1 MSVTR
6 ARLNAIGIQLMDLA
20 TQVEAYE
27 SAVRGQVQAIT
38 TSIETVG
45 QSWAGPIPESTMGR
59 SQHWLNEVYE
69 SGNTVAQLHPILRN
83 WAQSAWCLGDSLPP
97 DGEHH
102 DPDAATLRTEVAAD
116 WCWLCTSYA
125 DDLASVLRQVERHGR
140 ADIGG
145 PLDGMFDMFEVVGDF
160 FAGGFSLLGDQ
171 WAALLASGVP
181 IEWAQW
187 MRGQQPR
194 QEDIDLALL
203 SDDVYDVE
211 GWKDPS
217 TVIGNGWTRVP
228 ASELPDGLTMADFE
242 DPDDSDM
249 RAALYTDRNGHYVLA
264 FAGTDSFDD
273 LRADVGQGLGNGTD
287 QYHQGRVLGEKLS
300 AAYGDN
306 LVMTGHSLGGGVA
319 AYAALATDS
328 TAVTFNAAGLSDQN
342 MENVGLDWQHGREQV
357 ARSGQVRA
365 YHVES
370 DALTNFQEG
379 ADDIPNAVGTPITIA
394 NPIEQPS
401 DWWWLVPPAA
411 AGAQGAHA
419 VDMHLMD
426 NVLTG
431 MRTSDISFSTDYTV
445 HTDRGDEAR
454 QSHQTYEG
462 GWFED

>member
-6 ARLNAIGIQLMDLA
+6 ARLTAIGIELMDL
-20 TQVEAYE
+20 TTEVEAYE

-45 QSWAGPIPESTMGR
+45 QSWAGPIPESIMER
-59 SQHWLNEVYE
+59 SQRWLGEVYE
-69 SGNTVAQLHPILRN
+69 SGNTVAQLHPILQS
-83 WAQSAWCLGDSLPP
+83 WAQSAWCLSDSLPP
-97 DGEHH
+97 DGEYH
-102 DPDAATLRTEVAAD
+102 DPDAASLRTEVAAL
-116 WCWLCTSYA
+116 WCVVCRSYA
-125 DDLASVLRQVERHGR
+125 DDLASVLCQVERHGN

-160 FAGGFSLLGDQ
+160 FAGGFSLLDDQ

-181 IEWAQW
+181 IEWTQW

-194 QEDIDLALL
+194 QEDMDLALL

-211 GWKDPS
+211 GWSDPS
-217 TVIGNGWTRVP
+217 KVIGNGWTRVP

-249 RAALYTDRNGHYVLA
+249 RAALYTDGNGHYVLA

-300 AAYGDN
+300 DAYGDN
-306 LVMTGHSLGGGVA
+306 LVMTGHSLGGGLA
-319 AYAALATDS
+319 SYAALATDS

-342 MENVGLDWQHGREQV
+342 MENVGLDWQRGREQV

-365 YHVES
+365 YHVDS
-370 DALTNFQEG
+370 DALTNFQEDD
-379 ADDIPNAVGTPITIA
+379 DDIPAAVGTPITIA

-426 NVLTG
+426 NVLAG

-454 QSHQTYEG
+454 QSRQTYEG
-462 GWFED
+462 GWFEN

>member
-1 MSVTR
+1 MSVTSG
-6 ARLNAIGIQLMDLA
+6 RLNTIGVQLTDLA

-27 SAVRGQVQAIT
+27 SAVRGQLQAIT
-38 TSIETVG
+38 AGIDTVG

-59 SQHWLNEVYE
+59 SHHWLGEVYE

-83 WAQSAWCLGDSLPP
+83 WAQSAWNYSDNLPP

-102 DPDAATLRTEVAAD
+102 DPDAATLRNEVAVEWD
-116 WCWLCTSYA
+116 RSCTSYA
-125 DDLASVLRQVERHGR
+125 NDLASVLRQVERHGK

-145 PLDGMFDMFEVVGDF
+145 PLDGMFDMFEGVADF
-160 FAGGFSLLGDQ
+160 FAGGISLLGDQ
-171 WAALLASGVP
+171 WADLLASGVP

-194 QEDIDLALL
+194 REDMDLALL

-211 GWKDPS
+211 GWTDPS
-217 TVIGNGWTRVP
+217 RVIGNGWTRVP

-242 DPDDSDM
+242 NPDGSDM
-249 RAALYTDRNGHYVLA
+249 RAALYTDGHGHYVLA

-273 LRADVGQGLGNGTD
+273 VLTDVGQGLGNGTD
-287 QYHQGRVLGEKLS
+287 QYHHGRVLGEKLS

-319 AYAALATDS
+319 AYSALATDS

-357 ARSGQVRA
+357 AKSGQVRA
-365 YHVES
+365 YHVDS
-370 DALTNFQEG
+370 DALTNLQES
-379 ADDIPNAVGTPITIA
+379 ADDIPDAVGTPITIA

-401 DWWWLVPPAA
+401 DWWWLAPPVA

-431 MRTSDISFSTDYTV
+431 MRSSDISFATDYTV
-445 HTDRGDEAR
+445 RTDHGVE
-454 QSHQTYEG
+454 SHQSQQTYAG